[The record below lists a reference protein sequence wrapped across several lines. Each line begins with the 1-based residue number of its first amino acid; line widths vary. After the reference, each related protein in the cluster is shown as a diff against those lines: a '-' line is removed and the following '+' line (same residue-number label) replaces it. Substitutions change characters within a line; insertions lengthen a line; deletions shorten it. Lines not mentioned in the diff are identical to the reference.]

1 MIKVILS
8 LVLGAPSEFDGVLGA
23 MVIAGEAGEARAVMT
38 PSRLFSL
45 TAKDVVDWADICAS
59 PAFHATVAVHMERL
73 VRDEIAG
80 EVTTEEARV
89 DAWPSSLVK
98 KAYAS
103 DSVDDVGCELAEA
116 FGSLVLLFLFLGVGV
131 YVHEG
136 QAHIRLWHEER
147 EGCIEANASLTQV
160 FFQYLDGLADV
171 VACRAEGVCIVPLGL
186 QTKSGDE
193 FSDQHGGTPAMHWK
207 AETDSFAQGQLG
219 CEIACG
225 MVGNEDQ
232 LFVGGLAELLGCPTG
247 VASS

>member
-1 MIKVILS
+1 MIKIILS

-38 PSRLFSL
+38 PARLFSL

-59 PAFHATVAVHMERL
+59 PAFHATAAVHMERL

-89 DAWPSSLVK
+89 DARPSSLVK

-103 DSVDDVGCELAEA
+103 DSMDDVGCELAEA
-116 FGSLVLLFLFLGVGV
+116 FGSLVLLLLFLGVGV

-136 QAHIRLWHEER
+136 QTHIRLWHEER
-147 EGCIEANASLTQV
+147 EGCIEADANLLQV
-160 FFQYLDGLADV
+160 FFQYLDGLADI
-171 VACRAEGVCIVPLGL
+171 VACRAKGIYIVPFGL

-193 FSDQHGGTPAMHWK
+193 FSDQHGRTPAMHRK
-207 AETDSFAQGQLG
+207 AETDTLTRSQFRRVL
-219 CEIACG
+219 ACG
-225 MVGNEDQ
+225 MVGDED
-232 LFVGGLAELLGCPTG
+232 
-247 VASS
+247 